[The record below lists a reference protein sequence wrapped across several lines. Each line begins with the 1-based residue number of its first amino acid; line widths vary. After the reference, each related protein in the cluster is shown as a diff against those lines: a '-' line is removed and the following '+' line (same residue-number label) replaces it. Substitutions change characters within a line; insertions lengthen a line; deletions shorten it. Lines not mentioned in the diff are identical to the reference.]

1 MPRTVP
7 LCYFIPV
14 TTNPIKLIC
23 IDVDNTLV
31 DEDKNIPEGNREAI
45 RWAHFSKGVHIAIN
59 SGRIA
64 PSTRDYMD
72 RLGVQDAYP
81 SLGGCIVQDRDGT
94 IIEESFIDREVSLE
108 INAVARELGCT
119 LFIYHH
125 DKWYLDPG
133 NDYWAGS
140 EFKATGIRGIILD
153 TDRFIRSQAPNKMLG
168 VQADP
173 SRTDL
178 LMERIAVR
186 FGACI
191 DCFKSDPRFLEIVP
205 KGINKGTAVQALCRH
220 YGIEQCNVMSIGDY
234 YNDLDMFRAS
244 GISVAM
250 ANAPEDI
257 KKQVSYVT
265 EADNAHCGVAEA
277 IFRFL

>member
-1 MPRTVP
+1 LPCRDV
-7 LCYFIPV
+7 LCYGIPV
-14 TTNPIKLIC
+14 NTDPIKLIC

-31 DEDKNIPEGNREAI
+31 DDGKNIPEGNREAI
-45 RWAHFSKGVHIAIN
+45 RWAHFEKGAHIAIN

-64 PSTRDYMD
+64 PSTRDYME

-81 SLGGCIVQDRDGT
+81 SLGGCIVQDWDGS
-94 IIEESFIDREVSLE
+94 IIEEHFIDKEVSLE
-108 INAVARELGCT
+108 INAVSREIGCT
-119 LFIYHH
+119 LFVYHH

-133 NDYWAGS
+133 NDYWAES
-140 EFKATGIRGIILD
+140 EFKATKIRGIILD
-153 TDRFIRSQAPNKMLG
+153 TDLFIRTQAPNKMLG

-173 SRTDL
+173 SLTDM
-178 LMERIAVR
+178 LMERIAVKYS
-186 FGACI
+186 AYI

-220 YGIEQCNVMSIGDY
+220 YGIEKCNVMAIGDY
-234 YNDLDMFRAS
+234 YNDIDMFRAA

-257 KKQVSYVT
+257 KKMVTYVT
-265 EADNAHCGVAEA
+265 SADNIHCGVAEA
-277 IFRFL
+277 INRFV